1 MKDNIL
7 FPIILIF
14 IIFTYNISDLYSYPN
29 GFTGGTK
36 NTPNT
41 VGCGSCHALNS
52 AITAVITGPDTVIAG
67 QIYTFTLTITNSG
80 GSGDLGV
87 DIAAKTG
94 SLSIIASQQLK
105 VMGTELV
112 HQNGGIPFSSPKIIT
127 FSYTAPGI
135 IGADT
140 LFATVDRGH
149 SGRWNFAPNKGV
161 IVKLAT
167 GIVNNEIPVRFY
179 LSQNFPNPFNPVTK
193 INYGVAKA
201 TNVSVKVFD
210 LLGKEVATLV
220 NEYQAS
226 GNYFTTFDATLYTTG
241 IYYYRIQ
248 AGDFTEVRKM
258 SLIK

>member
-1 MKDNIL
+1 MKNSIL
-7 FPIILIF
+7 FPVILIF
-14 IIFTYNISDLYSYPN
+14 IIFTYNISDLFSYPN

-41 VGCGSCHALNS
+41 VGCGSCHALNT
-52 AITAVITGPDTVIAG
+52 AITAVILGPDTVTAG
-67 QIYTFTLTITNSG
+67 QTYTFTLTITNSG

-87 DIAAKTG
+87 DIAAKIGT
-94 SLSIIASQQLK
+94 LSIIAGQQLK

-112 HQNGGIPFSSPKIIT
+112 HQNGGIPYSSPKSIT
-127 FSYTAPGI
+127 FSYTAPVI
-135 IGADT
+135 IGTDT
-140 LFATVDRGH
+140 LYATVDRGH
-149 SGRWNFAPNKGV
+149 AGRWNFAPNKGV
-161 IVKLAT
+161 VVKLAT

-226 GNYFTTFDATLYTTG
+226 GNYFTTFDATLYPTG
-241 IYYYRIQ
+241 IYYYRIN
-248 AGDFTEVRKM
+248 AGDFSEVRKM